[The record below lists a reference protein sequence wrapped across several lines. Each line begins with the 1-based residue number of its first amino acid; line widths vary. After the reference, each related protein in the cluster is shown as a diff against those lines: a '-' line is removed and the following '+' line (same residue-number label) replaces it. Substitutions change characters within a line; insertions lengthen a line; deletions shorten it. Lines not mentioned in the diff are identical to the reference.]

1 MLLTNLTKSSS
12 YVDKIIC
19 LEKEKKIDLQT
30 LYDEISTFWNAI
42 NLSELKLKAS
52 NIGMIPEEKTLWRNF
67 IDAIEMLSQ
76 FRADFQEI
84 KEKTTVLDRF
94 LEMYSEINTFRKFLE
109 SHRRKE
115 ATENIEEI
123 LKKTL
128 SNEEEF
134 EANYSRIVEEVR
146 KNDSFLL
153 FLFFHINFIIF

>member
-1 MLLTNLTKSSS
+1 M
-12 YVDKIIC
+12 
-19 LEKEKKIDLQT
+19 QT